1 LIKKEKTWRLVKD
14 IKKGKYCYLI
24 GVNKWAIELKVE
36 EFYSLYRLLTT
47 IDNQLSLIKNEL
59 MDEELINLEIEQS
72 PWYAELDGQIDEW
85 NLRLVFES
93 KEQTRSFE
101 MYWPIPIA
109 QTLFYEI
116 KRMWESMN

>member
-1 LIKKEKTWRLVKD
+1 MIKKEKTWRLVKD